1 MALDNFRTIELIW
14 DKANKS
20 VIKTIK
26 TASSDTTGRYFS
38 VKVLDEGQEVDLTGA
53 KLQLYWEHPN
63 FNTNGTDD
71 FTTIDTKGLF
81 KLTFSDEMLTN
92 IGELNAHLVL
102 TLTDGKITS
111 GSFPIKVFKG
121 ADNGVVVPTN
131 GNGLVEQIDG
141 KIDKG
146 NVTLNDLT
154 QEVKLAMT
162 GGAVAVVGENAVGTE
177 NIKDSAVTLDKV
189 SFSKKGKNL
198 FDKSKAT
205 LGFVNNATGAIS
217 SSTTYYASDFMP
229 TKPNTQYTRSH
240 YGRLAFYDA
249 SKAFISGLEGFS
261 NHTITTP
268 TLTAY
273 TRHTIENQTA
283 LDTFQFEEGSVRT
296 AYEPY
301 KEPQIESKYLEDKDI
316 DFTKIPDNSISKE
329 KLDFITTGKNLVDV
343 TKSTKGYYVNQAN
356 GSVVI
361 NSLYEATDYIP
372 INGGDKL
379 TISNIPTNVIRHAF
393 YTQSFSYISGAVGS
407 PMPLTAPYNAS
418 HIRFSYNVGTYPQL
432 EVGDVATTYEP
443 YKEILK
449 GVTVEGIDTG
459 NNTSDFK
466 VNFTMPPKIYGVVG
480 QELNIYFKNI
490 IDQKDTTLDFD
501 VDGSFG
507 KQMTDRFT
515 GVPEQATTTNIGIS
529 AYKNYEQVGLGN
541 ASLVT
546 TNIATKDVKV
556 LYFGDSTVNAGGV
569 TKRLLDLY
577 SAEPSSLTL
586 LGTRGLDSTN
596 RYEGRG
602 GWSGATYRTPT
613 EIYGATNPFY
623 NPDKSDFDFSYYM
636 NQQSYSGLDHFIIQL
651 GINDTFGMTSDEALQ
666 TKIDTILSDFDYI
679 INDVKSYDP
688 NIKVGVTVTIPPN
701 ASQDAFGNAYGN
713 GQTQWRY
720 KRNNALWTQ
729 RLIAHYKDKDAQGI
743 YLVPMQHNIDTTNN
757 IADAVHPTQAGYDQ
771 MGDSVYAY
779 LKNIG

>member
-20 VIKTIK
+20 IIKTIK

-71 FTTIDTKGLF
+71 FTVVDNKGKF
-81 KLTFSDEMLTN
+81 TLTFSDEMLTN
-92 IGELNAHLVL
+92 VGELNAYLIL
-102 TLTDGKITS
+102 TLSDGKITS
-111 GSFPIKVFKG
+111 DGFPIKVFKG
-121 ADNGVVVPTN
+121 ADDGVVVPTN
-131 GNGLVEQIDG
+131 GSGLVKQIEG

-154 QEVKLAMT
+154 QDVKLAMT
-162 GGAVAVVGENAVGTE
+162 GGAVAVVGENAVDTE
-177 NIKDSAVTLDKV
+177 NIKDSSVTLDKL

-283 LDTFQFEEGSVRT
+283 LDTFQFEEGSART

-301 KEPQIESKYLEDKDI
+301 KEPQIESKYLEEKPI
-316 DFTKIPDNSISKE
+316 DFSKIPEKSITKE
-329 KLDFITTGKNLVDV
+329 QVNFITVGKNLVDV

-356 GSVVI
+356 GSIVI

-372 INGGDKL
+372 INDGDKL

-393 YTQSFSYISGAVGS
+393 YTQSFSYISGAAGS
-407 PMPLTAPYNAS
+407 PMPLTAPNNAS
-418 HIRFSYNVGTYPQL
+418 YIRFSYNVGTYPQL

-466 VNFTMPPKIYGVVG
+466 VNFTLPPKIYGVVG

-490 IDQKDTTLDFD
+490 IDQKDATLDFD
-501 VDGSFG
+501 VTSSFG
-507 KQMTDRFT
+507 KQMTDRLT
-515 GVPEQATTTNIGIS
+515 GIPEQATTTAIGIS
-529 AYKNYEQVGLGN
+529 AYKDYAQVGIGST
-541 ASLVT
+541 SLVT
-546 TNIATKDVKV
+546 TDITTKDVKV

-577 SAEPSSLTL
+577 SSEPSSLTL

-602 GWSGATYRTPT
+602 GWTAAGYRGGDTYD
-613 EIYGATNPFY
+613 GVVNPFY
-623 NPDKSDFDFSYYM
+623 NPAKTDFDFAYYM
-636 NQQSYSGLDHFIIQL
+636 SNQGYTAPDHFIIQL
-651 GINDTFGMTSDEALQ
+651 GINDTFGQ
-666 TKIDTILSDFDYI
+666 TNDDGLNTKVDTILNDLDFI
-679 INDVKSYDP
+679 VNDVLSYNP
-688 NIKVGVTVTIPPN
+688 NIKVGVTVTFPPN
-701 ASQDAFGNAYGN
+701 ENQDAFGNAYGN

-720 KRNNALWTQ
+720 KRNNAIWTK
-729 RLIAHYKDKDAQGI
+729 RLIEHFNGKEAQGI
-743 YLVPMQHNIDTTNN
+743 YLVPMQHNINTVTN

-771 MGDSVYAY
+771 IGDSVYAY